1 MNRPPTPSRRR
12 LPRILVL
19 LAVAALLAPLSAD
32 AAVTL
37 RGVDAS
43 GYPTIRATLV
53 APVASDQA
61 PTLTENG
68 HKVVDANL
76 QNLASSKSVVVA
88 VDRSQ
93 SMAGDRLAAAVD
105 GARAF
110 VADKAGSDR
119 VAIVVFGNKAVKLT
133 GFSSSTID
141 ADDSLRTMSNDSK
154 SGTALYDALALS
166 TKMLSGEGDRARV
179 VVLLT
184 DGKDVSSQT
193 SLKNAIAAAKKAGV
207 IVYPIGI
214 GASAATRAPLEQMA
228 NATGGNFHGAAD
240 HLGGLG
246 DLLLDLL
253 RASPHL
259 ADRVRHRR
267 APGRGRASPRV
278 ARPGRRGLDEPDGSG
293 KPRARRLGLQRPSL
307 PPLLADGRAR
317 CSRCSSRSSC

>member
-53 APVASDQA
+53 APVASDQP

-68 HKVVDANL
+68 RKVVDLNL

-93 SMAGDRLAAAVD
+93 SMAGDKLAAAVD

-119 VAIVVFGNKAVKLT
+119 VAVVVFGNKAVKLT

-141 ADDSLRTMSNDSK
+141 ADDSLRTMSNDTK

-184 DGKDVSSQT
+184 DGQDVSSQT
-193 SLKNAIAAAKKAGV
+193 SLADAIAAAKKAGV
-207 IVYPIGI
+207 IVYPIGV
-214 GASAATRAPLEQMA
+214 GASAATRAPL
-228 NATGGNFHGAAD
+228 AAD
-240 HLGGLG
+240 GQRHRRQLPQRGHQLGDLG

-267 APGRGRASPRV
+267 APGRGAAPPRRRSTRK
-278 ARPGRRGLDEPDGSG
+278 APPRPT
-293 KPRARRLGLQRPSL
+293 
-307 PPLLADGRAR
+307 
-317 CSRCSSRSSC
+317 